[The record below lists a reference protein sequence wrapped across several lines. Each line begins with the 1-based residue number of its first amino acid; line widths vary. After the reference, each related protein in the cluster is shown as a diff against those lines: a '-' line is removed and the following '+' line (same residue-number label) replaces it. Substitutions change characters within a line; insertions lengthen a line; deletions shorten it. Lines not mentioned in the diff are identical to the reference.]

1 MAKKQKVSRK
11 TKLQRLMFERD
22 ISMKKLHE
30 DTGVA
35 YPTLFNIEKGRKTS
49 VEDFRK
55 RTLRD
60 LENYLK
66 VPPEQFI
73 GWEEKEQA

>member
-1 MAKKQKVSRK
+1 MARK
-11 TKLQRLMFERD
+11 TKLARLMFERG

-30 DTGVA
+30 DTGIA

-49 VEDFRK
+49 VENFRK
-55 RTLRD
+55 RTIRD

-66 VPPEQFI
+66 LPAEQFI
-73 GWEEKEQA
+73 GWEEES